1 MFFIIVFSVYAIGNT
16 YLFVRGW
23 QSLEI
28 LGQQRVW
35 FAVLFWMV
43 ALLFIVFSIL
53 GMQGVSGTLFT
64 VFYKIGSSWIA
75 VMLYGFLILAVID
88 ILRLAGWA
96 VNIRPDF
103 IYRNYLFSKAVMFG
117 AFCLVL
123 SIIIA
128 VGNSNANR
136 LHVIHKKIVIDKKAG
151 QLAGLRVVMASD
163 FHLGHING
171 QKMLARIVDVMNEQ
185 KPDIVLL
192 AGDVFDSSPE
202 PVIKKNMGAEFDR
215 LQTKYGAYFATG
227 NHEYIGERAMKNAKE
242 TILGYLSS
250 HGIQPLLDSF
260 VLIDSSF
267 YVAGRKDRSSATR
280 KTISEILHGIDPQLP
295 IIMLDHQPYHLDEVE
310 QAGIDLQLSGHTHHG
325 QMWPLNYITRKLYE
339 QDWGFLQ
346 KGKSSF
352 YVSCGVGT
360 WGPPIRTAGCSEVV
374 VIDLEFR
381 QQ

>member
-35 FAVLFWMV
+35 FTVLFWMV